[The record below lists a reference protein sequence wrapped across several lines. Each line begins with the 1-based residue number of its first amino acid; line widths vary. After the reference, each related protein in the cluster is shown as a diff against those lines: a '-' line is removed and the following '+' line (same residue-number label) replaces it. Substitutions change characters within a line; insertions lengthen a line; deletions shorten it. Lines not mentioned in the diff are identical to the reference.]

1 MLGRDGR
8 LFERLERDTTYV
20 GRLFEIV
27 WYEVLDRESFMHKLD
42 SD

>member
-8 LFERLERDTTYV
+8 LFERLKGDTTYA

-27 WYEVLDRESFMHKLD
+27 WYEVLDQESFTHKLD